1 MKDKHIKISHEDAN
15 PNPEYL
21 IKSIAEQGYSLET
34 SLADLIDNSISA
46 NADKIEVLI
55 KTNEEPFVLF
65 LADNG
70 DGMNEVSLI
79 RNMQFPSSSI
89 DDIRVVGDMGRFG
102 LGMKTASFAQT
113 RCFTVISR
121 EKGTKEYN
129 ARTWDVSYLKENGW
143 KIIINSKEST
153 AELLSQYHQ
162 ISNEYLN
169 SFSDYSPN
177 TIIVWKGLYKY
188 QEYLDEYKRR
198 DALKK
203 EISESVSDHL
213 SMVFHRFLER
223 KRNKVS
229 IRINNFFVEP
239 FNPFPVSQPDFRPI
253 EYKQKSIEKDYIKIE
268 GFILPSRSIDEA
280 RKGNSI
286 WTTAGKSLMDMEG
299 MYVYRAD
306 RLIIYGGWNG
316 IISKAPRLQ
325 LARLKVEVGNSVDH
339 RLQLNV
345 SKSRIVV
352 PYDLRSSFYNYITYL
367 KEQAEKEFY
376 NRGIQKLISVK
387 GAPKQMLFEKK
398 PSNKGMLLEINPNFL
413 ILKNLRDSLN
423 SSQRKE
429 IDLIIKMVN
438 TTINTLKQVHED
450 KCFTGNVDDDGISAA
465 DLEMMVR
472 RLKSSGIQSKQIM
485 DDILPAL
492 GFRIDT
498 IPEKIMCLINE

>member
-1 MKDKHIKISHEDAN
+1 MKEPGKKIPHEDAR
-15 PNPEYL
+15 PNAEFL

-65 LADNG
+65 LSDNG
-70 DGMNEVSLI
+70 DGMNEAALV
-79 RNMQFPSSSI
+79 RNLQFPSSSI
-89 DDIRVVGDMGRFG
+89 DDIREAGDMGRFG

-121 EKGTKEYN
+121 EKGTREYH
-129 ARTWDVSYLKENGW
+129 ARTWDVAYLRKNGW
-143 KIIINSKEST
+143 KIIINSKESV
-153 AELLSQYHQ
+153 AELLSQYRQ
-162 ISNEYLN
+162 ISNECLN
-169 SFSDYSPN
+169 AFSDYIPN

-188 QEYLDEYKRR
+188 EEYLDEFKRR

-203 EISESVSDHL
+203 EISGNISDHL

-223 KRNKVS
+223 RRNKVS
-229 IRINNFFVEP
+229 IRINNFLLES
-239 FNPFPVSQPDFRPI
+239 FNPFPVSQTDFRPI
-253 EYKQKSIEKDYIKIE
+253 EYKQRSIENDYIKIE

-352 PYDLRSSFYNYITYL
+352 PYDLKSAFYDYIIFL
-367 KEQAEKEFY
+367 KEQAEKEYY
-376 NRGIQKLISVK
+376 NRGVQKLTSIK

-398 PSNKGMLLEINPNFL
+398 PSSKGMLLEINPEFL
-413 ILKNLRDSLN
+413 LLKNLRDSLN
-423 SSQRKE
+423 SSQKRE
-429 IDLIIKMVN
+429 IDLIIKMIN
-438 TTINTLKQVHED
+438 TTINTVKQAHED
-450 KCFTGNVDDDGISAA
+450 KYFTGNIDDDGISAD

-472 RLKSSGIQSKQIM
+472 RLKSNGISSEQIM
-485 DDILPAL
+485 DDIIPAL

-498 IPEKIMCLINE
+498 IPEIIINLIHE